1 MELINGLIG
10 LGAMGIWAYVIVPV
24 IDKVLVGEKVM
35 AEIRKYKKDSI

>member
-10 LGAMGIWAYVIVPV
+10 LGAMGIWAYVIVTV

-35 AEIRKYKKDSI
+35 AEIRKDKKDAI